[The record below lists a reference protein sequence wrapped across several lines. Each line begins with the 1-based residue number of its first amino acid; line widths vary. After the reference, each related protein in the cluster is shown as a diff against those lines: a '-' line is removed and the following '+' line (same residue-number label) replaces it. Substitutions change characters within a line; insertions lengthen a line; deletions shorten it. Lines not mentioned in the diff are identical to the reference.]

1 MRYALNSADTAFA
14 TMIAPVTTASG
25 GGRHTPTEAHHGT
38 GSEPSP
44 DATRHFVEL
53 AQEACFERGAFRRS
67 PKLGQRTALESR
79 GGERIGQACDT
90 IKVMPLLNLECP
102 RRWPLGSDESEKEHS
117 ALSHSHL
124 FIEP

>member
-53 AQEACFERGAFRRS
+53 AQEACFERA
-67 PKLGQRTALESR
+67 
-79 GGERIGQACDT
+79 
-90 IKVMPLLNLECP
+90 
-102 RRWPLGSDESEKEHS
+102 
-117 ALSHSHL
+117 ALSADLQNWANERHWNPVAASELAKHVTPL
-124 FIEP
+124 R